1 MPTVKISQLNEFT
14 GDTTGAYLIMNDAT
28 ETATYKVKKENINS
42 PAIPSAGFA
51 WTANYFNLSNNTDT
65 FIPFDNEIFNTDISV
80 FELWNG
86 GSTGNTGARVQFK
99 KAGVYEITSQMHF
112 YDIFGDIDMIVKVN
126 SSSSSNGTMSSV
138 TAIND
143 FKSIESA
150 SDQIIN
156 GTILL
161 NVTTPGYYTIS
172 IYVAQSASGNLPYPS
187 DADNARP
194 RIFVK
199 KLS

>member
-1 MPTVKISQLNEFT
+1 MSIKISQLPEFI
-14 GDTTGAYLIMNDAT
+14 GDTNDSYFIMNNPS
-28 ETATYKVKKENINS
+28 ETATYKVKKENIIT
-42 PAIPSAGFA
+42 IPSAGFA

-65 FIPFDNEIFNTDISV
+65 FIPFDYQIFNTDSSV

-86 GSTGNTGARVQFK
+86 GVTGDAGARIQFK
-99 KAGVYEITSQMHF
+99 KPGVYEITTQMHF
-112 YDIFGDIDMIVKVN
+112 YDIFGNIDFIVKVN
-126 SSSSSNGTMSSV
+126 SSSSTNGTMSSV

-143 FKSIESA
+143 YKSNEGNN
-150 SDQIIN
+150 DQIIN

-161 NVTTPGYYTIS
+161 NVTSPEYYTIS
-172 IYVAQSASGNLPYPS
+172 IYVDQQTPGNLPYPS
-187 DADNARP
+187 NADSAPP

>member
-1 MPTVKISQLNEFT
+1 MSNIKISQLDEFT

-28 ETATYKVKKENINS
+28 ETATYKVKKENFT

-86 GSTGNTGARVQFK
+86 GSTGNTGARIRFK

-161 NVTTPGYYTIS
+161 NVTTPAYYTIS
-172 IYVAQSASGNLPYPS
+172 IYVAQSTPGNLPYPS
-187 DADNARP
+187 DLDNARP